1 MKGLITPTNGRTADE
16 TPTATVPKT
25 PQGSSKTRIIIA
37 SIVAALVIAAL
48 AVVAVVL
55 ATGNTTTVAKAN
67 PVVVYQQ
74 TLGNALAP
82 VVAANRAI
90 SVSLQAL
97 DGSQTTIRATKT
109 ATANA
114 QQALIGARGALASI
128 TVPAASTQLSQ
139 QAAQAL
145 TQENG
150 YLQSVNTTLSDPA
163 GNTVASVQ
171 PLASAA
177 SSAFVPLASVAPG
190 GGASIYGV
198 DNLLSWSQGATAA
211 QRAHTRPTVINNNT
225 TNVVPQTPTVV
236 VPSTEPNSTPSS
248 STGLCAD
255 TVGNNDIT
263 VGSNVSCPFAKNVL
277 IAAATYYQS
286 HGHLPDGV
294 SLSVSSPTTGSSYM
308 VAYSVSSSGDAIF
321 ATNTESSSSSGNDI
335 TFSSSLANGTGPG

>member
-16 TPTATVPKT
+16 TPTATVLKT

-97 DGSQTTIRATKT
+97 DGSQTTIHATKT

-114 QQALIGARGALASI
+114 QQALICARGALTSI

-150 YLQSVNTTLSDPA
+150 YLQSVNTTLSDPT

-171 PLASAA
+171 PLASAT

-198 DNLLSWSQGATAA
+198 DNLLKWAQGATAA
-211 QRAHTRPTVINNNT
+211 QKAHAARPTVINNNNT
-225 TNVVPQTPTVV
+225 TTTVTPPPVV
-236 VPSTEPNSTPSS
+236 VPSTGGSDTSS
-248 STGLCAD
+248 GLCTD
-255 TVGNNDIT
+255 TVGNSDIT
-263 VGSNVSCPFAKNVL
+263 VSSGVSCSFAKDVL
-277 IAAATYYQS
+277 IAAATYYQNN
-286 HGHLPDGV
+286 GHLPDGA
-294 SLSVSSPTTGSSYM
+294 SLSVDSSMVNYSLASDTIYASGSDGSSI
-308 VAYSVSSSGDAIF
+308 S
-321 ATNTESSSSSGNDI
+321 
-335 TFSSSLANGTGPG
+335 FSSSLANGTGPG